1 MDKMLLKIV
10 VINGSLVFAPMN
22 ALDAVVLGA
31 LPSRQQALAEF
42 QQICGQQLDNIGG
55 KALSLAH
62 TLMKGREIIC
72 ASSPDEIKIENP
84 FGQER
89 ISLLLDELKECYAL
103 YKRRALAMGG
113 RTIERNKKARDN
125 ITELFTLS
133 SVQRLRIKSLEEFRD
148 FCKGIDLERLYIPAD
163 GSYNQKEAER
173 LNEQVHEIQSNRERL
188 DKVLSSIDSTIEE
201 VAEALRQPL
210 HLNSRLQ
217 RHIRLL
223 KTGVES
229 AYVTMAG

>member
-1 MDKMLLKIV
+1 MLIKIV
-10 VINGSLVFAPMN
+10 IISGSLVFVPMN

-42 QQICGQQLDNIGG
+42 QQICGQQLDNVGG

-62 TLMKGREIIC
+62 TLMKGKEIVC
-72 ASSPDEIKIENP
+72 ASSPDEIEIENP

-89 ISLLLDELKECYAL
+89 ISLLLSELKECYAL
-103 YKRRALAMGG
+103 YKRRALGMGG
-113 RTIERNKKARDN
+113 RTIDRNKKAKDN
-125 ITELFTLS
+125 ITELFTLNS
-133 SVQRLRIKSLEEFRD
+133 GQRLLIKSLNEFRD

-163 GSYNQKEAER
+163 RSYNQKEAER
-173 LNEQVHEIQSNRERL
+173 LNSQVHEIQSNRERL
-188 DKVLSSIDSTIEE
+188 DKVLSSVDSTIEE
-201 VAEALRQPL
+201 VVEALRQPL
-210 HLNSRLQ
+210 HLNAQSQ

-229 AYVTMAG
+229 TLVTMAG